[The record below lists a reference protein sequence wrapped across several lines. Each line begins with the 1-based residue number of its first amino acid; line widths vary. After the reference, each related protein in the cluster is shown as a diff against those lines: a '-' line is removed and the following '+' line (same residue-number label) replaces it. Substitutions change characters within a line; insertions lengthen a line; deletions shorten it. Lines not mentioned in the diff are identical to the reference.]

1 MKPSMAGKEGRD
13 PASGLAKRL
22 AIPLSECSNL
32 DEEKHRPQDRSP
44 LFIDVVMPEP
54 RISIEEAAGL
64 NLDDWEL
71 IQRALEHYSLC
82 DIAG

>member
-1 MKPSMAGKEGRD
+1 MDITQKRNA
-13 PASGLAKRL
+13 ASDLVDRL
-22 AIPLSECSNL
+22 AVPLSKCSNL

-44 LFIDVVMPEP
+44 GFIDVVMPEP
-54 RISIEEAAGL
+54 RISIEEAANL

-71 IQRALEHYSLC
+71 IQTALEHYTLC

>member
-1 MKPSMAGKEGRD
+1 MDSVEGRD
-13 PASGLAKRL
+13 AASDLSKRL
-22 AIPLSECSNL
+22 AIPLSKCSNL

-44 LFIDVVMPEP
+44 GFIDVFMPEP
-54 RISIEEAAGL
+54 RISIEETAGL

-71 IQRALEHYSLC
+71 IQTALEHYSVC